1 MAKLSFVDLRDTD
14 KRRFTV
20 TVPTVFYLHNLRG
33 SLEVTVAKEG
43 VTAWIYG
50 LYQGKGNENFVL
62 DTKQHHTAPNTHSHL
77 LIKGVFADHS
87 RFTYRG
93 LIRLEKAAQ
102 GSAAHQANHNLVMS
116 PGVIVDSRPDL
127 EILANDV
134 QCTHASTT
142 GRINNQLRYY
152 TETRGLSAAQA
163 TTLLADG
170 FLMEVPTKLLA
181 TTGAIAAPLAV
192 QLRKEF
198 SHV

>member
-1 MAKLSFVDLRDTD
+1 MAKLSFIDLRETS
-14 KRRFTV
+14 KRRFTI
-20 TVPTVFYLHNLRG
+20 TTPTVFFLHNLHG
-33 SLEVTVAKEG
+33 SLHITVAKES
-43 VTAWIYG
+43 VTAWVYG
-50 LYQGKGNENFVL
+50 LYQGKDRDNFTL
-62 DTKQHHTAPNTHSHL
+62 ETTQHHTAPNTHSHL
-77 LIKGVFADHS
+77 LIKGIFADQS

-93 LIRLEKAAQ
+93 LIRLEKSAQ
-102 GSAAHQANHNLVMS
+102 GSAAHQANHNLVMD

-142 GRINNQLRYY
+142 GRINQQLRYY
-152 TETRGLSAAQA
+152 AETRGLAADTA

-181 TTGAIAAPLAV
+181 TTGAMAAPLAV